1 MSESP
6 LQEPRVLDVEISKRF
21 KKVSLPL
28 GAVGSAPSSTKISRI
43 LDTTPTMGFEYA
55 IYLKRCIT
63 RQYHSV
69 SRKDTDSFV
78 KIQRF
83 EVVGGGRWDSS
94 NSVME
99 RLVTGERS
107 GQGVGWWYGSSGSKD
122 LWVPGAAAARSKY
135 TPHNIT
141 WCGVGGAPCRDGRA
155 VAPQGPNWI
164 LLDLEVEIAITAMV
178 QSALFFLSAICPL
191 YEESSTRIINQE
203 RSTNILLTVIKD
215 IQWKE

>member
-1 MSESP
+1 NP
-6 LQEPRVLDVEISKRF
+6 LQEPRVLDVEIGKRF
-21 KKVSLPL
+21 KKVCWPL

-69 SRKDTDSFV
+69 SRKDT
-78 KIQRF
+78 IQRF

-99 RLVTGERS
+99 WLVTGERS

-155 VAPQGPNWI
+155 VAPQGCSSISIRSDPLPSLSFNSADSGRSDDSRTFLSRRPNWI
-164 LLDLEVEIAITAMV
+164 LLDLEVEIAIAVVV
-178 QSALFFLSAICPL
+178 QSA
-191 YEESSTRIINQE
+191 
-203 RSTNILLTVIKD
+203 
-215 IQWKE
+215 